1 MERDI
6 IIAGVHIGE
15 HSFEPD
21 AIITEIKERCI
32 DCGHNFVTIRPP
44 YHKNIPQEYFIQWAK
59 YLAENEIYFIFLYTA
74 QYPAPGRES
83 HLDKE
88 TVAEM
93 KRIAGKY
100 YLGDMLGETGSTFAC
115 KWPNYFD
122 GDKKEAGFMPDTNI
136 PDMETAHKK
145 YLEFVGKWIDLDHR
159 LEVPAI
165 VSVEATN
172 LNKYNAEVGVEI
184 PMMELMCGH
193 PEILVSG
200 LRGVARAT
208 NAKIWGT
215 YLAHEWYGGTRHL
228 DPLKR
233 KRMTLAYKYAYLSG
247 SQAFC
252 LESGDES
259 IESFGYRL
267 DGNHPVCQEYR
278 DELMRLSQYIKDDS
292 RPVGGPKVKVAI
304 VHGNHDAWGSWG
316 GSSVWN
322 QFGRP
327 EWGHGEAEYSWRLL
341 EEVNAKRPWC
351 EIANYGDEDLSAA
364 PAYGMYDV
372 IPCEAP
378 KETYLKYDYLIFL
391 GWNSMTDEIYDKI
404 YAFVENGGRLLMT
417 AAHLNYTTRRD
428 GERKFLD
435 NDKMDKLF
443 GCRWTGKT
451 VFTNNG
457 VKFWDESPS
466 GLLYPGTKDKCS
478 DPLYSHG
485 YLSYLECEP
494 TTGFVVGDM
503 NDDFMYPGPGLP
515 FVIENKVGKG
525 TAILF
530 TTENYPGNPALSP
543 MYQMAMREMMTH
555 SARACDLKVISNG
568 ALRYA
573 VYEGGKMYLL
583 NTDYDLPISVKITYG
598 DKTETLTI
606 EPLEMKTYQL

>member
-1 MERDI
+1 
-6 IIAGVHIGE
+6 
-15 HSFEPD
+15 
-21 AIITEIKERCI
+21 
-32 DCGHNFVTIRPP
+32 
-44 YHKNIPQEYFIQWAK
+44 
-59 YLAENEIYFIFLYTA
+59 
-74 QYPAPGRES
+74 
-83 HLDKE
+83 
-88 TVAEM
+88 
-93 KRIAGKY
+93 
-100 YLGDMLGETGSTFAC
+100 
-115 KWPNYFD
+115 
-122 GDKKEAGFMPDTNI
+122 
-136 PDMETAHKK
+136 
-145 YLEFVGKWIDLDHR
+145 
-159 LEVPAI
+159 
-165 VSVEATN
+165 
-172 LNKYNAEVGVEI
+172 
-184 PMMELMCGH
+184 
-193 PEILVSG
+193 
-200 LRGVARAT
+200 
-208 NAKIWGT
+208 
-215 YLAHEWYGGTRHL
+215 
-228 DPLKR
+228 
-233 KRMTLAYKYAYLSG
+233 
-247 SQAFC
+247 
-252 LESGDES
+252 
-259 IESFGYRL
+259 
-267 DGNHPVCQEYR
+267 
-278 DELMRLSQYIKDDS
+278 
-292 RPVGGPKVKVAI
+292 
-304 VHGNHDAWGSWG
+304 
-316 GSSVWN
+316 
-322 QFGRP
+322 
-327 EWGHGEAEYSWRLL
+327 
-341 EEVNAKRPWC
+341 
-351 EIANYGDEDLSAA
+351 
-364 PAYGMYDV
+364 MYDV

-457 VKFWDESPS
+457 VKFWDESLS

-503 NDDFMYPGPGLP
+503 NDDFMYPGSGMP

-543 MYQMAMREMMTH
+543 MYTMAMREMMTH